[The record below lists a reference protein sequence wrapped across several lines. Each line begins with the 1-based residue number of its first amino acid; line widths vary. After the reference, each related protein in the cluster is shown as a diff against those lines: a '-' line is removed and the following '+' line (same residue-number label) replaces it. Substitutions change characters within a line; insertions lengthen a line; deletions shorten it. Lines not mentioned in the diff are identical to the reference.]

1 MFFSVL
7 PIPAGLTQNQ
17 VSSRKCWFGSDRGH
31 RRVMTDAAEAE
42 IQHAVENLRAYLK
55 ILCGML
61 RRMEE
66 EVRSMNTRNLRPAG
80 KSFAPAA
87 GMR

>member
-1 MFFSVL
+1 
-7 PIPAGLTQNQ
+7 
-17 VSSRKCWFGSDRGH
+17 
-31 RRVMTDAAEAE
+31 MTDAAEAE
-42 IQHAVENLRAYLK
+42 IQHAAENLRAYLK
-55 ILCGML
+55 IPCGML

-66 EVRSMNTRNLRPAG
+66 EVRSMNTRNLGPAG